1 MSVYGI
7 DLGTTFSAIAML
19 DDIGN
24 PDILPDVDN
33 NKITASAVFVGE
45 TKKITVGDKACNLG
59 KTDEKRLIKQAKKY
73 MESSSKIF
81 DVEIGAWTE
90 GSPDQNT
97 KFTPSDVSAF
107 ILGKL
112 KNNSSEVKDVVITIP
127 AMYGENARVATQEA
141 AKSMGLNVIELIDEP
156 TAAILHY
163 AHLPNTSVS
172 GKVMVF
178 DLGGGTF
185 DVTLANVNGKDIKC
199 ITSAGDPDLGG
210 TDFDNEI
217 AKLILKKYENEKKK
231 SIKINYELLEKAERI
246 KRILSTRESASEVI
260 DGPEGPLKI
269 DISRDEFE
277 SSISS
282 YLEKIKMKLEE
293 ALEDGN
299 IKPSDISEIL
309 LVGGSTRSP
318 CIVKLIEE
326 KMGKSPLKGVNVDEA
341 VASGAVIR
349 AGMLS
354 LDKLNPAQKA
364 SMENV
369 KLTKVSNHYLG
380 VIALTYNEST
390 QRNEDQNSIIIKK
403 DSQLPCSVTQDYYT
417 THDKQTAVQIIITQS
432 KIDETDPEFVNT
444 LYESSLDLPSG
455 RNQGQ
460 RIDVTFSYNQ
470 SGTIDCSFVDVQ
482 SGNKKDVSLT
492 LDNSSDSTD
501 QKKKEDKDPFL
512 DFNIED

>member
-1 MSVYGI
+1 MR
-7 DLGTTFSAIAML
+7 
-19 DDIGN
+19 
-24 PDILPDVDN
+24 
-33 NKITASAVFVGE
+33 K
-45 TKKITVGDKACNLG
+45 
-59 KTDEKRLIKQAKKY
+59 
-73 MESSSKIF
+73 
-81 DVEIGAWTE
+81 
-90 GSPDQNT
+90 
-97 KFTPSDVSAF
+97 
-107 ILGKL
+107 
-112 KNNSSEVKDVVITIP
+112 
-127 AMYGENARVATQEA
+127 
-141 AKSMGLNVIELIDEP
+141 
-156 TAAILHY
+156 
-163 AHLPNTSVS
+163 
-172 GKVMVF
+172 
-178 DLGGGTF
+178 
-185 DVTLANVNGKDIKC
+185 
-199 ITSAGDPDLGG
+199 
-210 TDFDNEI
+210 
-217 AKLILKKYENEKKK
+217 
-231 SIKINYELLEKAERI
+231 
-246 KRILSTRESASEVI
+246 
-260 DGPEGPLKI
+260 
-269 DISRDEFE
+269 
-277 SSISS
+277 
-282 YLEKIKMKLEE
+282 
-293 ALEDGN
+293 
-299 IKPSDISEIL
+299 EIL

-417 THDKQTAVQIIITQS
+417 THDNQTAVQIIITQS
-432 KIDETDPEFVNT
+432 KVDETDPEFVNT

-470 SGTIDCSFVDVQ
+470 SGTVDCSFVDVQ

-501 QKKKEDKDPFL
+501 QKKKDDKDPFL